1 MADRQDNSRQTWSFI
16 PMNKYSSPP
25 AVRTEAAAR
34 SIGRLIDLV
43 RSKTR
48 EPEALIAGADLK
60 PVGQKLLKKLLPQIP
75 VDQLAMGL
83 AESLGEWEKAGP
95 TGFNGLFVV
104 GAPFCLTAEIVEVW
118 AKSNGCQ
125 VIAPPGAGD
134 IIKGDE
140 GVLSALH
147 EAGKPVVFT
156 RFEKWYLRQTEG
168 LDLIRK
174 LINRLQSL
182 RKSYVIQCDSWAW
195 AYLSVALE
203 INQLY
208 PEPIVLEPLDYNK
221 LEIWLGSPSVSKGV
235 RDWVFRQSNNGN
247 YVINPSVS
255 GVQKADE
262 NIVTTDFLKHLA
274 AYSRGN
280 PGVAR
285 AIWALNLQALPDE
298 DADESMVKE
307 AHAQEGRVIWVKP
320 WAQDN
325 CPYMAKR
332 EKISLMVLHAILLHG
347 GLSVDE
353 LNYLLPSP
361 AHQIQI
367 ALHQLFLA
375 GLVEEDA
382 GEYFVTPAGYPSV
395 RQTLYGEGF
404 LVDGI

>member
-1 MADRQDNSRQTWSFI
+1 
-16 PMNKYSSPP
+16 
-25 AVRTEAAAR
+25 R

-95 TGFNGLFVV
+95 TGFNGLFAV
-104 GAPFCLTAEIVEVW
+104 GAPFSRTADTVKSW
-118 AKSNGCQ
+118 AKNKGYML
-125 VIAPPGAGD
+125 IEPPTVGE
-134 IIKGDE
+134 IIKHDE
-140 GVLSALH
+140 SIFSVLNKVD
-147 EAGKPVVFT
+147 KPLVFT

-174 LINRLQSL
+174 LINRLQSFSG
-182 RKSYVIQCDSWAW
+182 SYLIQCDSWAW
-195 AYLSVALE
+195 TYLSVALD

-208 PEPIVLEPLDYNK
+208 PEPIVLEPLDYNM
-221 LEIWLGSPSVSKGV
+221 LDRWFGSPAAGKD
-235 RDWVFRQSNNGN
+235 RPDYVFRQSNNGS
-247 YVINPSVS
+247 YVINPLVS
-255 GVQKADE
+255 GVISAGDNTE
-262 NIVTTDFLKHLA
+262 NVATTDFLKHLA

-285 AIWALNLQALPDE
+285 AIWALNLQDMPDE
-298 DADESMVKE
+298 NADERMVEE

-332 EKISLMVLHAILLHG
+332 EKISLLVLHAILLHG
-347 GLSVDE
+347 GLSVDV

-361 AHQIQI
+361 VHQIQI
-367 ALHQLFLA
+367 ALHQLALA
-375 GLVEEDA
+375 GLVGEEE
-382 GEYFVTPAGYPSV
+382 GVYSVTPAGYPSV

-404 LVDGI
+404 LVDGL